1 MTSKLKKNN
10 ESNELDDSTLFYL
23 ESSKKLLSFF
33 NDTIEYKNPS
43 IDLVMSSP
51 TGCMVIVEVM
61 KSYYQ
66 NSELTKQNLIS
77 KVVSGIRL
85 NMNQSSVYK
94 LVDNA
99 ISSGIF
105 ESQIKENDKRVR
117 IIVPTK
123 KTIDEMEKWFDKIKL
138 V

>member
-1 MTSKLKKNN
+1 
-10 ESNELDDSTLFYL
+10 
-23 ESSKKLLSFF
+23 
-33 NDTIEYKNPS
+33 
-43 IDLVMSSP
+43 
-51 TGCMVIVEVM
+51 
-61 KSYYQ
+61 
-66 NSELTKQNLIS
+66 
-77 KVVSGIRL
+77 
-85 NMNQSSVYK
+85 MNQSSVYK